1 MFVTLIVIF
10 VVIFLAYLYLKL
22 KYFTL
27 HGPLP
32 GLAPQ
37 FLFGNMLQTG
47 MLTRNESIANVQLE
61 LQRQFGD
68 IYQFLMGSARFIGVC
83 NADDVQHI
91 FSNRHVYDQGD
102 VYVEKFSVLFHDAL
116 ICNKGAKYKR
126 HASLTLPLFRRGK
139 INKNFDL
146 IVSCTDKF
154 MLDQWR
160 SASEGNVH
168 RDIVQQCQRLLL
180 AIFGYIGFNY
190 DLEAPTGNE
199 LTQALHD
206 FLAVFSLT
214 LFMPTFMSKSYL
226 RFSSKYQ
233 KAISVIRQSLDR
245 MIEQEQNES
254 AESVDERKRTSLIA
268 SLVLSM
274 QKDESVEATKS
285 EEDKKGLSHNEIV
298 HEMLL
303 FLVAGFETTSS
314 ALAWFIHLMSK
325 NPRVQTK
332 LKAELA
338 ENSFSVDG
346 LDSLVYLD
354 AVIREVLRFAPPIN
368 STIRTLTADDRLPT
382 SGAQL
387 YKGDQV
393 SIPFYNLARDPR
405 YWKVDPELFYPERFL
420 ENGLDKDHHPYAWLP
435 FGGGHR
441 QCIGQDLARFE

>member
-1 MFVTLIVIF
+1 
-10 VVIFLAYLYLKL
+10 
-22 KYFTL
+22 
-27 HGPLP
+27 
-32 GLAPQ
+32 
-37 FLFGNMLQTG
+37 
-47 MLTRNESIANVQLE
+47 
-61 LQRQFGD
+61 
-68 IYQFLMGSARFIGVC
+68 
-83 NADDVQHI
+83 
-91 FSNRHVYDQGD
+91 
-102 VYVEKFSVLFHDAL
+102 
-116 ICNKGAKYKR
+116 
-126 HASLTLPLFRRGK
+126 
-139 INKNFDL
+139 
-146 IVSCTDKF
+146 

-160 SASEGNVH
+160 SMSYDDHIH

-180 AIFGYIGFNY
+180 AIFGYIAFNY

-199 LTQALHD
+199 LTRALHD
-206 FLAVFSLT
+206 FLPVFTTSLY
-214 LFMPTFMSKSYL
+214 MPPFMSKIYWKI
-226 RFSSKYQ
+226 SSKYR
-233 KAISVIRQSLDR
+233 KAISIIRQYLGR

-254 AESVDERKRTSLIA
+254 TESMDERKRTSLIA

-274 QKDESVEATKS
+274 QKDESIEATKS
-285 EEDKKGLSHNEIV
+285 EEEKKGLSHDEIV

-338 ENSFSVDG
+338 ENSFSMDR

-354 AVIREVLRFAPPIN
+354 AVIREVLRFAPPVN
-368 STIRTLTADDRLPT
+368 STIRTLTADDRLPI

-420 ENGLDKDHHPYAWLP
+420 ENGLDQDHHPYAWVP

-441 QCIGQDLARFE
+441 QCIGQDLARFELKTIAARLMQYVTFGDGGSDVNSGGREQQFTIIPKYVGVTIFVD